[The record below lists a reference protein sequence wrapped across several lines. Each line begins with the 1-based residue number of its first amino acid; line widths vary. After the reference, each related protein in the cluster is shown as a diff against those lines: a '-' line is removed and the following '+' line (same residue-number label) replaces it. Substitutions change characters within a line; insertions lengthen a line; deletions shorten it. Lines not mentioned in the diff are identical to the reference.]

1 MTLAILDALSADIH
15 MEGVMVREE
24 MSFKWVCEEG
34 LIERLD
40 DVVAEYKNCRG
51 LLPVRITLIGPPGV
65 GKTQIAK
72 DLAAHYKIHHITTKV
87 KLLRRNAPV

>member
-1 MTLAILDALSADIH
+1 

-34 LIERLD
+34 PIERLD
-40 DVVAEYKNCRG
+40 DVVTEYKNCRG

-72 DLAAHYKIHHITTKV
+72 DLATHYKIHHITTKV
-87 KLLRRNAPV
+87 TSKF